1 MHFFHGL
8 FKGDQVFSL
17 ALFGTSSCYSVLQHV
32 VFEIWI
38 PASFLEALTEKAAFR
53 VRQRKVNFQLHE
65 HELSYMTCITI
76 NGGHAGKFLSTT
88 LHIYS
93 WVQNWHS

>member
-32 VFEIWI
+32 VFEI
-38 PASFLEALTEKAAFR
+38 
-53 VRQRKVNFQLHE
+53 
-65 HELSYMTCITI
+65 
-76 NGGHAGKFLSTT
+76 
-88 LHIYS
+88 
-93 WVQNWHS
+93 